1 MFRRMSDRRKL
12 QACVFTIFL
21 AAISF
26 KVYANS
32 SSAPPVGR
40 AGDVVGQSCV
50 DPTNGCHI
58 LPVSPPTPTVVLM
71 GAPSSYNPGQTYN
84 LTVAVSGVA
93 GTRGGFQMVVLRN
106 STMTSAGTL
115 INGADTELNDG
126 SGPTVNR
133 RYISH
138 KGAPNPNPSTNR
150 RDWSFQWTAPAAST
164 GTITFFV
171 TGLAALDNFIDRT
184 NDVIAS
190 ITQTSTPC
198 SYSISTMSQSFAANG
213 GTGSINVTAPAGCPW
228 TAVSNNP
235 SFITITGGSNGN
247 GNGTVMYSVG
257 VSSSTTIRNGTIT
270 VAGITFTVFQGAAFL
285 DVPQAHPFY
294 TEIGKLSARM
304 VTLGCSAGNY
314 CPDDVVTRQ
323 QMAAFII
330 RALGDF
336 NPPPPAQQRFLDVP
350 PSNPFYAFIE
360 EMAIRQITLG
370 CGGGNYCPGD
380 PVLRDQMAAFI
391 IRGLGEFNPPDP
403 PFQRYLDVPPSNPFY
418 RFIDRMAVLQIT
430 LGCGGGNYCP
440 SLAVTR
446 GQMAAF
452 LVRAFNL

>member
-1 MFRRMSDRRKL
+1 
-12 QACVFTIFL
+12 
-21 AAISF
+21 
-26 KVYANS
+26 
-32 SSAPPVGR
+32 
-40 AGDVVGQSCV
+40 
-50 DPTNGCHI
+50 
-58 LPVSPPTPTVVLM
+58 
-71 GAPSSYNPGQTYN
+71 
-84 LTVAVSGVA
+84 
-93 GTRGGFQMVVLRN
+93 
-106 STMTSAGTL
+106 
-115 INGADTELNDG
+115 
-126 SGPTVNR
+126 
-133 RYISH
+133 
-138 KGAPNPNPSTNR
+138 
-150 RDWSFQWTAPAAST
+150 
-164 GTITFFV
+164 
-171 TGLAALDNFIDRT
+171 
-184 NDVIAS
+184 
-190 ITQTSTPC
+190 
-198 SYSISTMSQSFAANG
+198 
-213 GTGSINVTAPAGCPW
+213 
-228 TAVSNNP
+228 
-235 SFITITGGSNGN
+235 
-247 GNGTVMYSVG
+247 MYSVG

-330 RALGDF
+330 RALGVF

-391 IRGLGEFNPPDP
+391 IRGLGEFNPPVP
-403 PFQRYLDVPPSNPFY
+403 PFQRFLDVPPSNPFY

>member
-1 MFRRMSDRRKL
+1 MLKRLNSRRKV
-12 QACVFTIFL
+12 QASVLIVFL
-21 AAISF
+21 AALPF
-26 KVYANS
+26 AVYAFS
-32 SSAPPVGR
+32 SSVPPPGR
-40 AGDVVGQSCV
+40 AGDVPNQGCV
-50 DPTNGCHI
+50 DPNNGCHI
-58 LPVSPPTPTVVLM
+58 LPDPAPSPTVVLM
-71 GAPSSYNPGQTYN
+71 GVPNSYTPGQTYE
-84 LTVAVSGVA
+84 LSVMVSEVA
-93 GTRGGFQMVVLRN
+93 GTRGGFQLVALDALG
-106 STMTSAGTL
+106 TSAGTL
-115 INGADTELNDG
+115 INGPDTDLIDG
-126 SGPTVNR
+126 SGPSANR
-133 RYISH
+133 VYISH
-138 KGAPNPNPSTNR
+138 KGAPNPNPSTAR
-150 RDWSFQWTAPAAST
+150 RDWSFQWTAPAANR
-164 GTITFFV
+164 GTVTFFV
-171 TGLAALDNFIDRT
+171 TGLAALDSLTDRT
-184 NDVIAS
+184 NDVIAA

-198 SYSISTMSQSFAANG
+198 SYTISPMSQSFAANG

-235 SFITITGGSNGN
+235 SFITITGGSNGS
-247 GNGTVMYSVG
+247 GNGTVTFSVG
-257 VSSSTTIRNGTIT
+257 TSTSTNIRNGTIT

-336 NPPPPAQQRFLDVP
+336 NPPQPPSQRFLDVL

-360 EMAIRQITLG
+360 QMAIRQITLG

-403 PFQRYLDVPPSNPFY
+403 PFQRFPDVPPGNPFY

-440 SLAVTR
+440 TLAVSR